1 LRLVCEGERRSIAY
15 THDIIEN
22 EGYFLEVR
30 NTRVNIKAIRL
41 CSKSEAVCRN
51 SSRGPGLA
59 LETSVG
65 DKHRVSSISG
75 CITVVWSVPGRHGS
89 TSQSVRWKS
98 TDVVGGID
106 IDKLFS

>member
-1 LRLVCEGERRSIAY
+1 MEGDTYSIAY
-15 THDIIEN
+15 THDVIEN

-30 NTRVNIKAIRL
+30 NPRVDVEAVRL
-41 CSKSEAVCRN
+41 RSKSEAVCRY
-51 SSRGPGLA
+51 SSRCPGLA

-65 DKHRVSSISG
+65 DKNSVSSISG
-75 CITVVWSVPGRHGS
+75 CVAVVWSVPGRHGS